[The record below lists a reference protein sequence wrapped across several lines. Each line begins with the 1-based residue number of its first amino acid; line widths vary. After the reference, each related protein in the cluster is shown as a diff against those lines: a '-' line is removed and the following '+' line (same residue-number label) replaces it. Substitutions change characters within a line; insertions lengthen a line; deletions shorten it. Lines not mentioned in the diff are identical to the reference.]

1 MKFYLSFF
9 RRSRSSRGFSLLETL
24 IVLGI
29 LSVVAVISSRAIKG
43 ALLNKNKID
52 GRLKVET
59 VVFDAL
65 RIMATDIERAF
76 HYQYALYEIDRQ
88 TIAAQQAGANPAGG
102 VGVQPNPNTPGAL
115 QMPPPPE
122 RLTQF
127 IGKEEQLHFTSLN
140 HQRTV
145 ANSQESNQNEVGYY
159 LADCKSRITDKTS
172 RCLWRRSSSVIDND
186 VTRGGQAIPMVE
198 NVSEL
203 KFSYLSE
210 DPNDKEWK
218 RDWLSDSNGSA
229 NTQNFFPNMV
239 KITLEIHD
247 KDNKEVGKFK
257 QTIIATVRFPNN
269 IDPARRFAPAAAPQ
283 NPQLAPVTPPGGP

>member
-1 MKFYLSFF
+1 M
-9 RRSRSSRGFSLLETL
+9 RPARSSPFYKSALGFSLLETL

-43 ALLNKNKID
+43 ALLNKSKID
-52 GRLKVET
+52 ARLKIET

-88 TIAAQQAGANPAGG
+88 TIAAQQAGAAQAGIP
-102 VGVQPNPNTPGAL
+102 PNPNTPGAL

-127 IGKEEQLHFTSLN
+127 IGKEEQLHFTTLN

-159 LADCKSRITDKTS
+159 LADCKSRTTDKTS

-186 VTRGGQAIPMVE
+186 VTRGGPAVPLAE

-203 KFSYLSE
+203 KFAYLSE

-218 RDWLSDSNGSA
+218 REWLSDNNGGA
-229 NTQNFFPNMV
+229 NTQNFFPNLV
-239 KITLEIHD
+239 KISLEIHD
-247 KDNKEVGKFK
+247 KDSKEVGKFR
-257 QTIIATVRFPNN
+257 QTIIATVRFTNN

-283 NPQLAPVTPPGGP
+283 NPQLAPVAPAGGGP